1 VISTHSKTAANP
13 SAQPDA
19 NRKQRGRRRLASKAL
34 LPHRPVHG
42 RIVPVS
48 RFTSA
53 ITLLLLFTL
62 NSCSTLK
69 GNSSPATEKLKELE
83 VLKVAA
89 DEAMRPRNC
98 DYVSVNRTLGIRE
111 KNVSELMLD
120 GLFQTPEISLR
131 AARDLALAFWV
142 SNSGGAWLKLS
153 GSEQR
158 FLGQRA
164 PKLVYLATGN
174 RGCKLRLSRVG
185 WSQDHQHALV
195 YVRFQE
201 GSLPGAV
208 LLELRRQESGWR
220 TAREWA
226 GFETIV
232 LD

>member
-1 VISTHSKTAANP
+1 LRI
-13 SAQPDA
+13 
-19 NRKQRGRRRLASKAL
+19 AS
-34 LPHRPVHG
+34 
-42 RIVPVS
+42 VP

-62 NSCSTLK
+62 TSCSTLK
-69 GNSSPATEKLKELE
+69 RNFSPTSETLKELE
-83 VLKVAA
+83 VLKAAA

-120 GLFQTPEISLR
+120 GLFQTPEVSLQ
-131 AARDLALAFWV
+131 AARDLALSFWA
-142 SNSGGAWLKLS
+142 SNSGGTWLKLS

-158 FLGQRA
+158 FLGQRV
-164 PKLVYLATGN
+164 PKLVHLATGN

-195 YVRFQE
+195 YVRIQE

-208 LLELRRQESGWR
+208 LLELKRQESGWR
-220 TAREWA
+220 AARLWA